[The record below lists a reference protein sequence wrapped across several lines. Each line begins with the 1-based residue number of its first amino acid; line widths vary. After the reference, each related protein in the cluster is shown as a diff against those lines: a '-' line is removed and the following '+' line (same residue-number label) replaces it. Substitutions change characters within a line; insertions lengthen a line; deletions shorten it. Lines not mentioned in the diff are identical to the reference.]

1 MKPVLIILTCVF
13 ILFML
18 SGCVVAPYDPVVY
31 AAPPRP
37 ATVVMRPAHGHYYH
51 HGHRSYSR
59 RDGR

>member
-18 SGCVVAPYDPVVY
+18 SGCVVAPYEPAVY

-37 ATVVMRPAHGHYYH
+37 ATVVVRPGYGHH
-51 HGHRSYSR
+51 HYGHRWQGR
-59 RDGR
+59 RGWR